1 MVIKENGRNDSR
13 IHLCEGLHSV
23 NGKFF
28 VFTQHTSYKS
38 MPPKFVLCMSTGFY
52 SAHGLSLVL
61 NITPKKG
68 THTQAYPFP
77 HSSSMNWNILQA
89 WSRYNLQCI
98 ADSTLQAATET
109 RQKFRGT
116 WKHEAIRNQWSG
128 NVAGANVSTRE
139 VVFIRTGALIE
150 KC

>member
-68 THTQAYPFP
+68 THTQLSLSFP
-77 HSSSMNWNILQA
+77 SLFLDELEHTASLKQVQPTMHS
-89 WSRYNLQCI
+89 
-98 ADSTLQAATET
+98 
-109 RQKFRGT
+109 
-116 WKHEAIRNQWSG
+116 
-128 NVAGANVSTRE
+128 
-139 VVFIRTGALIE
+139 
-150 KC
+150 